1 MTLAEMSQVTIRMES
16 IRRGDSEQHLYYVT
30 GDARVD
36 DTLGLPS
43 CSGISRYAD
52 SSGADGLMGW
62 AVKLYK
68 ISGNPQEFKVAGK
81 QAQQTGKDLHEN
93 IYEWV
98 ETGEVPVDASPLF
111 GAWYSNMMENGV
123 HLDSAEVMVYH
134 PSLLYGGTLDAI
146 GTVDGVPTLFDWKS
160 TDEFR
165 YPTDEDGNPVLDKTG
180 KPRRTKKTF
189 RSPSYAVQVGG
200 YSLALQEMGGS
211 TPLVHQAYVVY
222 IFKDTHNVLWEK
234 VNLPQAQLAFQTCA
248 TLYGATRAKAGQ
260 GGLYA

>member
-1 MTLAEMSQVTIRMES
+1 MSPVSVRMETVK
-16 IRRGDSEQHLYYVT
+16 RGDSEQHTYRVT
-30 GDARVD
+30 GDARVAE
-36 DTLGLPS
+36 TLALPS
-43 CSGISRYAD
+43 CSGISRFAD

-68 ISGNPQEFKVAGK
+68 QTGNPREFKAAGK
-81 QAQQTGKDLHEN
+81 QAQEVGKALHEN

-111 GAWYSNMMENGV
+111 GAWYSSMMEGGV
-123 HLDSAEVMVYH
+123 RLDSAEVMVYH
-134 PSLLYGGTLDAI
+134 PDLLYGGTLDAI

-165 YPTDEDGNPVLDKTG
+165 YPTDEDGNPVLDKAG
-180 KPRRTKKTF
+180 QPKRTKKSF
-189 RSPSYAVQVGG
+189 HNPSYAVQVGG
-200 YSLALQEMGGS
+200 YSLALREMGGS
-211 TPLVHQAYVVY
+211 TPVVNQAYVVY
-222 IFKDTHNVLWEK
+222 IFKDTRNVLWEQ

-248 TLYGATRAKAGQ
+248 HLYGATRAKAGK

>member
-1 MTLAEMSQVTIRMES
+1 MNLAEMSQVTIRMET
-16 IRRGDSEQHLYYVT
+16 IKRGDSEQHLYYVT

-43 CSGISRYAD
+43 CSGISRFAD
-52 SSGADGLMGW
+52 SSSADGLMSW
-62 AVKLYK
+62 AVKLYRQTA
-68 ISGNPQEFKVAGK
+68 NPQEFKRAGK
-81 QAQQTGKDLHEN
+81 EAQEIGKSLHEN

-111 GAWYSNMMENGV
+111 GAWYSNIMENGV
-123 HLDSAEVMVYH
+123 KLTHSEMMVYH
-134 PSLLYGGTLDAI
+134 PELLYAGTLDAI
-146 GTVDGVPTLFDWKS
+146 GTVDGVPTIFDWKS

-189 RSPSYAVQVGG
+189 HNPSYATQVGG

-211 TPLVHQAYVVY
+211 TPVVSQAYIVY
-222 IFKDTHNVLWEK
+222 VFKDTRNVLWEQ

-248 TLYGATRAKAGQ
+248 HLYGDTRAKAGQ